1 MKRYPWNREVLRVL
15 FLNAHTHDE
24 LNKSAKE
31 LYDKYLGSKEIDES
45 VSFDSFFA
53 ALWRRARDNGFIRGY
68 HQKEKAEQPNIS
80 LNANER
86 EQIEHL
92 ITSNRLHDGRRE
104 FLVAA
109 LKAVKDIGSE
119 IGYRGLVKKF
129 DELVWSKER
138 LKFIKEALRYKH
150 DISRIKETLSVIP
163 EKMINK
169 KLREL
174 RGPGNNVV
182 IYGDIFSEAGQGRL
196 VVSEEILKNAK
207 VVLSKATLQDP
218 YVVKTENGKFS
229 FSVINSPL
237 VGAEYSQVLEE
248 NIVLNGLQL
257 AEAKHD
263 DLVIFSGGLMF
274 IDAKKSEGLLT
285 THRARTSGMTLNLK
299 ILDPRYRREA
309 AIIRGTKP
317 ADNVVCETAREKFL
331 NLASGWRK
339 TVVDK
344 DGKPIY
350 NGKIFIT
357 LGRTE
362 EEIIEA
368 AAHAEINYILAVL
381 RNRINEQRRGV
392 QAELRYEYRKD
403 RDADTQ
409 KIEKLQKEIEWLL
422 MKEKRTI
429 SSNVSTE
436 DRKRFFD
443 IVRAWVIKTL
453 ENTIPNAKVIT
464 QGTAFL
470 NIGGKIIEIHQDRE
484 QGPTTVMLDEFMKKN
499 VGRRALDKTLPD
511 VVLLINSYS
520 VNYRWAVGQ
529 RFVKNKET
537 STDVYQLPVALNKR
551 FLLDQL
557 RDVIRRGS
565 PLERLLRHEQ
575 FEPGIFRLEY
585 LNGLWNP
592 EPISIP
598 VLLRKPLEGI
608 TAKEIKEESE
618 YVYLFVTSDQHIGHP
633 WKSYYYD
640 KKSGTFFGHDEAVM
654 EILRREYLEKGKLIP
669 IHSYI
674 DLGDQDQGHHFET
687 QAELHERT
695 KDVRVI
701 MREFKILESVI
712 KNSNGVE
719 AAEKLREMQRQIID
733 QFLIRGIHWPQY
745 QMREYKRRVLEPNAD
760 IFASIVKRSQKAGV
774 IALGIEE
781 YLTGNPDMRSIGIIT
796 ILGGNHFRNTVEGE
810 LNEGSFYAEN
820 IIDILA
826 ADKSIGLSKEDLE
839 RIVRAP
845 LHGST
850 SYGQGI
856 FKTGSN
862 GYEYGFSL
870 RHEPARK
877 SGANGDPLREA
888 VKNVLE
894 RGDFTGIFAGRK
906 VIHLSG
912 DIHRFGS
919 VVMSDA
925 IVLSVA
931 AGTGGD
937 PYGER
942 GFSPNNIGNFVV
954 GIPARGPEYGPVRII
969 VFNQDFV
976 RSYLEKSWNIDWDR
990 IFKDPL

>member
-1 MKRYPWNREVLRVL
+1 MKRYPWNNEKIREL
-15 FLNAHTHDE
+15 FLNAHTYVE
-24 LNKSAKE
+24 LSTSAKK
-31 LYDKYLGSKEIDES
+31 LYDEYLEKKEIDS
-45 VSFDSFFA
+45 LISFDTFFA
-53 ALWRRARDNGFIRGY
+53 ALWRRARDNNFVRDY
-68 HQKEKAEQPNIS
+68 HQKEKTKQPSVS
-80 LNANER
+80 LKPNER
-86 EQIEHL
+86 ELIEHL
-92 ITSNRLHDGRRE
+92 IASKVLFDGRRE
-104 FLVAA
+104 FLVRA
-109 LKAVKDIGSE
+109 LKDIRAIGSE
-119 IGYRGLVKKF
+119 IGYRGLAEKF

-138 LKFIKEALRYKH
+138 SQFVKEALRYKH
-150 DISRIKETLSVIP
+150 DPARIKETLSVIP
-163 EKMINK
+163 EKLIDAK
-169 KLREL
+169 IREL
-174 RGPGNNVV
+174 RGGGNNAGV
-182 IYGDIFSEAGQGRL
+182 YGEVFSEAGQGRL
-196 VVSEEILKNAK
+196 VVSEEILANAK
-207 VVLSKATLQDP
+207 VILSKATLKDP
-218 YVVKTENGKFS
+218 YVIKTENGKFS
-229 FSVINSPL
+229 ISVINSPL

-248 NIVLNGLQL
+248 NIIRNGLEL
-257 AEAKHD
+257 AETKKD
-263 DLVIFSGGLMF
+263 DVVVFSGGLMF

-285 THRARTSGMTLNLK
+285 THRARSSGMTLNLK
-299 ILDPRYRREA
+299 ILDPRYRKDA
-309 AIIRGTKP
+309 ALIRKNKP
-317 ADNVVCETAREKFL
+317 ADDVVCETTREKFL

-339 TVVDK
+339 TVVNK
-344 DGKPIY
+344 NGNPVY
-350 NGKIFIT
+350 NGKIFVT

-368 AAHAEINYILAVL
+368 AAHAEINYILAV
-381 RNRINEQRRGV
+381 RRERIKDERRGV
-392 QAELRYEYRKD
+392 EAELRYEYKQESRN
-403 RDADTQ
+403 Q
-409 KIEKLQKEIEWLL
+409 KKIDKLQAEVEWLL
-422 MKEKRTI
+422 IKEKRTI

-470 NIGGKIIEIHQDRE
+470 SVGGKLIEVHQDRE

-499 VGRRALDKTLPD
+499 AGRRALDTTLPD
-511 VVLLINSYS
+511 IVLLINSYS
-520 VNYRWAVGQ
+520 VNYRWAVAE
-529 RFVKNKET
+529 RNVNNVPA
-537 STDVYQLPVALNKR
+537 STHVFQLPVALNKR

-557 RDVIRRGS
+557 RDVIRKGS
-565 PLERLLRHEQ
+565 PLERLMRHEQ

-585 LNGLWNP
+585 LNGLWSP
-592 EPISIP
+592 EMISIP
-598 VLLRKPLEGI
+598 VLLRKPLQGL
-608 TAKEIKEESE
+608 TAKQIKEESE

-640 KKSGTFFGHDEAVM
+640 KKTGIFYGHDEAVM
-654 EILRREYLEKGKLIP
+654 QILRREYLDQGKLIP
-669 IHSYI
+669 IHAYI

-695 KDVRVI
+695 KDVRMI
-701 MREFKILESVI
+701 MREFKILENAI
-712 KNSNGVE
+712 KNSDGVE

-733 QFLIRGIHWPQY
+733 QILIRGIHWPQY

-760 IFASIVKRSQKAGV
+760 MFASIVKRSQKAGV
-774 IALGIEE
+774 KAFGVEE
-781 YLTGNPDMRSIGIIT
+781 YLSGNPDMRSIAILT

-820 IIDILA
+820 IIDLLA
-826 ADKSIGLSKEDLE
+826 ADKSIGLSREELE

-856 FKTGSN
+856 LKTGTN
-862 GYEYGFSL
+862 GYEWAISL

-888 VKNVLE
+888 VKNAQE
-894 RGDFTGIFAGRK
+894 RGDFTGIFAGKK

-919 VVMSDA
+919 VFTSDA
-925 IVLSVA
+925 VVLSVA

-954 GIPARGPEYGPVRII
+954 GIPARGPEYGPIRII
-969 VFNQDFV
+969 VFNHDFV
-976 RSYLEKSWNIDWDR
+976 RKYFEKSWDVDWNR